1 MLLAKSTRKEFKKKL
16 EFIFFLI
23 DKQEKSQKHMVQNE
37 RVPARNRGRAW
48 IIEESS
54 HLASPSSLPMQMKY
68 INVFN
73 SDRFYVD
80 Y

>member
-1 MLLAKSTRKEFKKKL
+1 
-16 EFIFFLI
+16 
-23 DKQEKSQKHMVQNE
+23 MVQNE